1 MVNLKSYQW
10 VNCPLVLFLCII
22 NFMKIILNILKYL
35 CITVSLLISILVGII
50 SCCIVLLS
58 CVSNVTIFN
67 VLFLGLYFI
76 PTVLVFV
83 IFFFSNKYI
92 GKYSILLKT
101 LSYIAICIL
110 VNFHITILAY
120 TLSYSLGCTVE
131 KNETYNPIRPIS
143 EYSKFVKN
151 RTTRTAH
158 FPDEIPPNAT
168 NVELYRNY
176 MFHGDVE
183 EYLKFNIDN
192 GYINNELKNYQYTT
206 IITGDKYTGH
216 PPRGRGRDKDD
227 VYYILGDLLQWHR
240 GYSYGIVV
248 NRKTH
253 EIIYYYSSY

>member
-1 MVNLKSYQW
+1 
-10 VNCPLVLFLCII
+10 
-22 NFMKIILNILKYL
+22 MKIILNILKYL
-35 CITVSLLISILVGII
+35 FITVSLLISILVGII
-50 SCCIVLLS
+50 SCWTILLS
-58 CVSNVTIFN
+58 CVSKVTIFN
-67 VLFLGLYFI
+67 VLSSSLFFI
-76 PTVLVFV
+76 PTLLIFV
-83 IFFFSNKYI
+83 IFFFSNKYT

-110 VNFHITILAY
+110 VYFHIAIFTY
-120 TLSYSLGCTVE
+120 TLSFSLGCTVE

-151 RTTRTAH
+151 RTIRTAH

-183 EYLKFNIDN
+183 EYLKFNIDDE
-192 GYINNELKNYQYTT
+192 YINNELKNYQYTT
-206 IITGDKYTGH
+206 ITTGDKYIGH
-216 PPRGRGRDKDD
+216 TPHGRVKNKDD
-227 VYYILGDLLQWHR
+227 IYYILGDLLQWHR

-253 EIIYYYSSY
+253 EIIYYYSYY